1 MRERHYD
8 KMKTRKMVFRL
19 LLACFWIA
27 LAGTVVGLSGTLA
40 GFAAIQA
47 TGVFVVLVG
56 ITTWGLILF
65 SSIALNLPTLFG
77 WVRNSN
83 PAGVEIISPD
93 YFEPAARERDLR
105 NFRRTAFRIACVALP
120 FNLAL
125 VALSF
130 SPFASTWVG
139 LLLIGVAAGVAI
151 LAVMW
156 ILTLPTVST

>member
-1 MRERHYD
+1 
-8 KMKTRKMVFRL
+8 MKTRKIVFRI

-56 ITTWGLILF
+56 VTTWGLVLF

-77 WVRNSN
+77 WVRNTN
-83 PAGVEIISPD
+83 PGGVEIISPD
-93 YFEPAARERDLR
+93 YSELVARDRDLR
-105 NFRRTAFRIACVALP
+105 NFRRTALRIACVTLP

-125 VALSF
+125 VAFSF

-139 LLLIGVAAGVAI
+139 LLLIVLAVGVAI

-156 ILTLPTVST
+156 ILTLPTVLT